1 MTSLITSLMLL
12 DSLSKAVTDM
22 ARPKKEGKT
31 VSLLMDKD
39 LFEQLEAYC
48 EKTYLTKT
56 AAIEKALRTMFDK
69 ETEDKNKQP

>member
-1 MTSLITSLMLL
+1 MTSSITSLMLL

>member
-1 MTSLITSLMLL
+1 
-12 DSLSKAVTDM
+12 M
-22 ARPKKEGKT
+22 ARPKKEGKA

-56 AAIEKALRTMFDK
+56 AAIEKALRTLFDK
-69 ETEDKNKQP
+69 ETEDKNKQA